1 MIALSPGPLSSPPI
15 PANTLLPR
23 QSSSYPYVS
32 PFLPH
37 VLPPPS
43 SPPLSF
49 RPHTGS
55 HNWRVLRIAKLCHVE
70 KTASS
75 PIPSPSFSSPSSS
88 TASSTM
94 SPGLGGGEK
103 DIFCGAK
110 LSTVNYS
117 QCFDQLCVHIWAV
130 THPKGSFM
138 TKTLLVQE

>member
-49 RPHTGS
+49 RPHIGS
-55 HNWRVLRIAKLCHVE
+55 HNWRVFRIAKLCHVE

-75 PIPSPSFSSPSSS
+75 PMPSHSSVLPALPLPLPQCLLASEGVTKISSVEPGS
-88 TASSTM
+88 QRSIILNALTSYVFTFGL
-94 SPGLGGGEK
+94 SPTRKGL
-103 DIFCGAK
+103 
-110 LSTVNYS
+110 L
-117 QCFDQLCVHIWAV
+117 
-130 THPKGSFM
+130 
-138 TKTLLVQE
+138 